1 MSAGLSVAERRSGA
15 TSMARSPKTIA
26 WVDAR
31 RSPPAGSRPP
41 WHDPRVTEPGPPTT
55 TMPPRLVVRR
65 ATRTDLPVVLD
76 LRLAFDR
83 ELLGGDL
90 PPDRVGPH
98 RSQVADYLATHVDGD
113 AYRVWVAEDGGRI
126 VGMGG
131 LVVVDRPPH
140 PRSRRSGEGFIV
152 NVYTLPRW
160 RGCGVGRAVMDALVA
175 EARALRLRRVYLR
188 TSGAGRP
195 LYEEMGFRDPGN
207 YLSLDLD

>member
-1 MSAGLSVAERRSGA
+1 MTETRPPTPRPPLPGLTVR
-15 TSMARSPKTIA
+15 P
-26 WVDAR
+26 AR
-31 RSPPAGSRPP
+31 R
-41 WHDPRVTEPGPPTT
+41 D
-55 TMPPRLVVRR
+55 
-65 ATRTDLPVVLD
+65 DLPVIVE

-98 RSQVADYLATHVDGD
+98 RSQVADYLAGHIDSEV
-113 AYRVWVAEDGGRI
+113 YRLWVAEDAGHI

-160 RGCGVGRAVMDALVA
+160 RGRGIGRAIMDALVA
-175 EARALRLRRVYLR
+175 EGRRLRLRRVYLR
-188 TSGAGRP
+188 TSEEGRS
-195 LYEEMGFRDPGN
+195 LYESMGFRDPGN

>member
-1 MSAGLSVAERRSGA
+1 VTELRPLPSPVPAGLA
-15 TSMARSPKTIA
+15 
-26 WVDAR
+26 
-31 RSPPAGSRPP
+31 
-41 WHDPRVTEPGPPTT
+41 
-55 TMPPRLVVRR
+55 VRR
-65 ATRTDLPVVLD
+65 ASRADLPVIVE

-98 RSQVADYLATHVDGD
+98 RSQVADYLANHVESDV
-113 AYRVWVAEDGGRI
+113 YRLFVAEEGGRV

-152 NVYTLPRW
+152 NVYTLPRA
-160 RGCGVGRAVMDALVA
+160 RGRGVGRAIMDALVA
-175 EARALRLRRVYLR
+175 EGRRLRLRRVYLR
-188 TSGAGRP
+188 TSDEGRS
-195 LYEEMGFRDPGN
+195 LYESMGFRDPGN

>member
-1 MSAGLSVAERRSGA
+1 
-15 TSMARSPKTIA
+15 
-26 WVDAR
+26 
-31 RSPPAGSRPP
+31 
-41 WHDPRVTEPGPPTT
+41 VTEAHPPTT
-55 TMPPRLVVRR
+55 ATPQAGLAVRPAR
-65 ATRTDLPVVLD
+65 RDDLPVVVE

-83 ELLGGDL
+83 ELGGDL

-98 RSQVADYLATHVDGD
+98 RSQVADYLATHVDSD
-113 AYRVWVAEDGGRI
+113 AYRLFVAEENGHI

-160 RGCGVGRAVMDALVA
+160 RGRGVGRTIMDALVA
-175 EARALRLRRVYLR
+175 EGRRLRLRRVYLR
-188 TSGAGRP
+188 TSDEGRS
-195 LYEEMGFRDPGN
+195 LYESMGFRDPGN

>member
-1 MSAGLSVAERRSGA
+1 M
-15 TSMARSPKTIA
+15 I
-26 WVDAR
+26 
-31 RSPPAGSRPP
+31 
-41 WHDPRVTEPGPPTT
+41 
-55 TMPPRLVVRR
+55 
-65 ATRTDLPVVLD
+65 LD

-98 RSQVADYLATHVDGD
+98 RSQVADYLATHIDGD
-113 AYRVWVAEDGGRI
+113 VYRVWVAEEGGRI
-126 VGMGG
+126 VAMGG

-160 RGCGVGRAVMDALVA
+160 RGGGVGRAVMDALVA
-175 EARALRLRRVYLR
+175 DARRFASAASTCGRR
-188 TSGAGRP
+188 TTGRP
-195 LYEEMGFRDPGN
+195 LYERMGFRDPGN